1 MPNNFL
7 KYFEKF
13 GNVFLEFSVRC
24 QVLICNSG
32 GVLSV
37 GYHGSLHLF
46 SPRRYL

>member
-32 GVLSV
+32 GVFSV